1 MNKLKKWA
9 VIDIETTGID
19 PAYDQIIDLG
29 FLQFEGT
36 KLVRSYSSL
45 VRTEQPVSKFIQ
57 KLTGINESQLKNAP
71 PWKTVELELQT
82 LKEHALI
89 AHNALFEEKFL
100 KKYLDAVDSD
110 EEEKFHDSML
120 FLALMFPEKNSLN
133 LEGFL
138 IELGIKDKEDH
149 RGLEDS
155 KDLLKAMLTACW
167 LVHQD
172 QEFYQFLRGIF
183 SEFGKQDFWFKDF
196 LELEIEELIEIADQI
211 EFELEVTAMAYSEK
225 KYAEQEQVF
234 EESSN
239 KRDLNFSGQ
248 NIQTILRDE
257 EGLSEHFPGYKY
269 RQAQEEMSLKV
280 GQAFNNNIHAL
291 IQAPTGTGKTM
302 GYLLPS
308 TLLTKGKGEQ
318 VLISTGTKTL
328 QNQAVQKDIP
338 QIYKVLGLNKSEL
351 SVIRLFG
358 SKNHLCELK
367 FRNQEHDDLLGQ
379 MNGFE
384 EKFANAYIETIL
396 FYNQRSPDY
405 NHVLTRESIPF
416 VLKRLNKSLS
426 EQQENLAVD
435 FRACTGN
442 KCPFSAS
449 CTYLQGLRR
458 AKEANLIIGNHS
470 LLLNWPRGFDRPKY
484 VVVDEAHKMEG
495 EVTSAFTIELAQ
507 KDLEKLAKNLPQ
519 MMGPLFYLL
528 GNVEQGK
535 ENLIKEIRA
544 QSVEF
549 AQMMSDHVTPLQE
562 SIERMAR
569 QLPRFTDIYWNEAP
583 MVKEEAL
590 NNNLQSAI
598 YNHVASLAFIF
609 KSVYDLL
616 FPYSDRWDINSFGE
630 DENKLTA
637 LSAFESA
644 FSQVEESSA
653 VLNAMISPNSKMVNS
668 IKYHE
673 EYGYVFTCAPIDTG
687 ELLHESVLKDSSS
700 VVFTSATLANQEG
713 SKGMASVE
721 WMTGYKYLEPERRFK
736 TGLFLNNKFDYK
748 NNAKVFV
755 SSDSPQIYDQTYV
768 DEVLEKIV
776 PVIKSIG
783 GKTLL
788 LFSAKTRFERAIEIL
803 LSKLENE
810 MPLFIQ
816 GMGNQVVEDFKNTS
830 GGVLVGMES
839 FGEGIDVPGDALKL
853 IYIDKIPDLRRDM
866 VIDSRRDFYARSF
879 GNEFVDY
886 FLAHRCRSLHQ
897 KLGRLIRREND
908 SGAIILTDPRIKR
921 WKGQTLKTFREM
933 MNPYELEFLDLE
945 DACDKAQEFIESKL

>member
-19 PAYDQIIDLG
+19 PAYDKIIDLG

-36 KLVRSYSSL
+36 QLVRSYSSL
-45 VRTEQPVSKFIQ
+45 VRTDQPVSKFIQ
-57 KLTGINESQLKNAP
+57 KLTGITEGQIKNAP
-71 PWKTVELELQT
+71 VWKTVENELQT
-82 LKEHALI
+82 LKDHQLI

-100 KKYLDAVDSD
+100 KKYLDAIES
-110 EEEKFHDSML
+110 EEGERFHDSML
-120 FLALMFPEKNSLN
+120 FLALLFPEKNSLN

-138 IELGIKDKEDH
+138 IELGIKEKEDH

-155 KDLLKAMLTACW
+155 KDLLKAMLTSCW
-167 LVHQD
+167 LLQKD
-172 QEFYQFLRGIF
+172 PAFYVFIKELCSDFDRA
-183 SEFGKQDFWFKDF
+183 DFWFKDF
-196 LELEIEELIEIADQI
+196 LELDITELNEIAEQI
-211 EFELEVTAMAYSEK
+211 DFDLEETAKAYAQK
-225 KYAEQEQVF
+225 KLEASGDNG
-234 EESSN
+234 EEALSR
-239 KRDLNFSGQ
+239 RDINFSGQ
-248 NIQTILRDE
+248 NIQNILQDE
-257 EGLSEHFPGYKY
+257 AALSRHFPGYKY
-269 RQAQEEMSLKV
+269 RQAQEEMSLRV

-308 TLLTKGKGEQ
+308 TLLTKSKDEQ

-379 MNGFE
+379 MDGFE
-384 EKFANAYIETIL
+384 EKFAKAYIETIL
-396 FYNQRSPDY
+396 FFNQRTPDY
-405 NHVLTRESIPF
+405 NHVLTRENIPF
-416 VLKRLNKSLS
+416 VLKRLNKTLS
-426 EQQENLAVD
+426 EQQETLAVD

-458 AKEANLIIGNHS
+458 AKEANLIVGNHS

-495 EVTSAFTIELAQ
+495 EVTNAFTMELAQ
-507 KDLEKLAKNLPQ
+507 KDLEKFAKNLPQ

-528 GNVEQGK
+528 GNVESGK
-535 ENLIKEIRA
+535 EELIKEIRS
-544 QSVEF
+544 QSVSF
-549 AQMMSDHVTPLQE
+549 AQMLSDHAVPLQE
-562 SIERMAR
+562 SIERLAR
-569 QLPRFTDIYWNEAP
+569 QLPRFTDIYWNETP
-583 MVKEEAL
+583 MVKKQSL
-590 NNNLQSAI
+590 NNALESAI
-598 YNHVASLAFIF
+598 YNHVESLAFIL
-609 KSVYDLL
+609 KSIYDLL
-616 FPYSDRWDINSFGE
+616 APFSDRWDISKFG
-630 DENKLTA
+630 DDDNKLTA
-637 LSAFESA
+637 WSAFESS
-644 FSQVEESSA
+644 FSQIEEAQS
-653 VLNAMISPNSKMVNS
+653 VFNAMVSPSEKMVNS
-668 IKYHE
+668 IKFHE
-673 EYGYVFTCAPIDTG
+673 EFGYVFNCAPIDTG
-687 ELLHESVLKDSSS
+687 ELLYESVLKEANS

-713 SKGMASVE
+713 TKGMASVE
-721 WMTGYKYLEPERRFK
+721 WMTGYKYLDAERRFK
-736 TGLFLNNKFDYK
+736 TGLFLNNKFDYE

-755 SSDSPQIYDQTYV
+755 SSDSPQIYEQTYV
-768 DEVLEKIV
+768 DEVLEKII

-830 GGVLVGMES
+830 GGVLIGMES

-853 IYIDKIPDLRRDM
+853 IYVDKIPDLRRDL
-866 VIDSRRDFYARSF
+866 VVDSRRDFYARSF

-933 MNPYELEFLDLE
+933 MRPYELEFMDLE
-945 DACDKAQEFIESKL
+945 QACLGAEEFINGRD